1 MHLTQRKAYQ
11 FHPFEVVLECLRRME
26 TTLISLKEMRGFVG
40 RGIGNEMLEVLIE
53 ETELQIAEL
62 KRRVVN

>member
-1 MHLTQRKAYQ
+1 
-11 FHPFEVVLECLRRME
+11 ME